1 LGWVRHLLFGLIGA
15 VGWFGRFGV
24 GEQGHG
30 FFGEVAAVADLP
42 FVVDLAEDRTGEPEQ
57 RGGVGED
64 TDDVGASFDLPVDT
78 FD

>member
-1 LGWVRHLLFGLIGA
+1 LGWVRYLLFGLIGV

-24 GEQGHG
+24 GQQGHG

-42 FVVDLAEDRTGEPEQ
+42 FVVDLAEDRTGEAEQ

-64 TDDVGASFDLPVDT
+64 TDDVGAAADLGVESLV
-78 FD
+78 